1 MKKKKKDFTNLFG
14 AVFIIWF
21 IASLIGMC
29 YFADTNELIMLIL
42 VGQYFFIF
50 AMMAFLEQGREF
62 MPLIHLTVGILF
74 MVVPLV
80 IKVWPMFTDMTPKE
94 YFFDVGFP
102 AVSIILGYVF
112 LIRSRF
118 ENNKE
123 KYKSM
128 YTASFVLYVLGI
140 IRIIMVCI

>member
-1 MKKKKKDFTNLFG
+1 MGKKKKDFSNLFG
-14 AVFIIWF
+14 VLFILWF
-21 IASLIGMC
+21 IASIVGMV
-29 YFADTNELIMLIL
+29 YFAEVNGLISLII

-50 AMMAFLEQGREF
+50 AMMVFLEQGREL
-62 MPLIHLTVGILF
+62 MPLVHLTVGILF

-128 YTASFVLYVLGI
+128 YAASFVLYVLGI
-140 IRIIMVCI
+140 VRIIMVCL